1 MAFRLHANYILKLYK
16 YIKLTMENTS
26 STQPP
31 AENPK
36 KQILNLIISKSVK
49 CSKPTL
55 NRVGMFIE
63 AILSLDKDRI
73 KVLSAQG
80 LPDDLPILRSLI
92 WKINLGYLPLNSEEW
107 NNILFTQRKTYN
119 YYKSL
124 ESLKEE

>member
-1 MAFRLHANYILKLYK
+1 
-16 YIKLTMENTS
+16 MENPST
-26 STQPP
+26 TQPP
-31 AENPK
+31 TENPK

-124 ESLKEE
+124 FISKLKEEIQLFNDYHSKTKQERKKI

>member
-1 MAFRLHANYILKLYK
+1 
-16 YIKLTMENTS
+16 
-26 STQPP
+26 
-31 AENPK
+31 
-36 KQILNLIISKSVK
+36 
-49 CSKPTL
+49 
-55 NRVGMFIE
+55 MFIE

-124 ESLKEE
+124 FISKLKEEIQLFNDYHVKTT